1 MAKTI
6 KVDPVVARL
15 RARKAARARWAKEDP
30 RPAME
35 KVREGFRD
43 KLRED
48 VRDEARR
55 RGEHLSED
63 EVTRRAESKRR
74 AHLDGMSLRSKTL
87 RASRKAA

>member
-1 MAKTI
+1 MLGMDAT
-6 KVDPVVARL
+6 ARKL

-35 KVREGFRD
+35 KVREGFRE

-55 RGEHLSED
+55 RGEHLSEG

-74 AHLDGMSLRSKTL
+74 AHLDGMSLRSKTV